1 MRKWTLHAAR
11 ALICIII
18 LATSDYAVMAAEQ
31 PSPDANVSDF
41 QENFDFT
48 EGAQPKH
55 SNLVKMKP
63 MNVAAMAQGTPFKGL
78 VHVLN
83 REENTVGGKV
93 KPQKPHKPKNRK
105 HVKTPEPHEQNPKKT
120 KITKE
125 PEEYKKN
132 EDYISKLLK
141 PAAGKV
147 KKRKKLSK
155 KKTLHR
161 GQEKIKKKAASDQ
174 EQRKKKALI
183 KKTKKAKVSV
193 KKETKKAT
201 KATAHSVVQNTE
213 ISAKKK
219 VHATKKAK
227 VSVKKET

>member
-132 EDYISKLLK
+132 EDYISKLFK

-147 KKRKKLSK
+147 EKRKK
-155 KKTLHR
+155 TQ
-161 GQEKIKKKAASDQ
+161 QEENASQGTRKNQ
-174 EQRKKKALI
+174 E
-183 KKTKKAKVSV
+183 
-193 KKETKKAT
+193 E
-201 KATAHSVVQNTE
+201 
-213 ISAKKK
+213 
-219 VHATKKAK
+219 
-227 VSVKKET
+227 